1 MELLGLNADQWVD
14 LGISIGAVLV
24 TAVVG
29 RWLIRVLLD
38 RGLMSLT
45 RRTQSSLDETV
56 LNILRPP
63 LYWLL
68 LVLVLRISLE
78 RLDFVPVSWQGYYA
92 DVFFVLYL
100 VLAVVVLYRAAD
112 GLTDWY
118 AQVMADQAGERLERQ
133 WMPFIR
139 RVAWILIGLIG
150 IITLLS
156 HFEVDVTGLI
166 TTLGIGSLAV
176 ALAAQAS
183 LADMINGFMIMID
196 QPYRVGDRI
205 EILDLNTWGD
215 VVDIGLRST
224 RVRTRDNRMVIVP
237 NSVIG
242 KSLVVNYSYPDTE
255 YRIQIH
261 VGVAYGTDIDR
272 ARGIMIDAVRGV
284 PGVLEDKRVE
294 ALFLEFGDS
303 AMIFRVRWW
312 LDSYYD
318 ARRMF
323 DRVNSA
329 LLEALEREGIELPAP
344 IRTLYH
350 QVDEANA
357 KRIADAF
364 SRSGERAGRAGEG

>member
-1 MELLGLNADQWVD
+1 MQFLGLSVDQWMDV
-14 LGISIGAVLV
+14 GISAGTLV
-24 TAVVG
+24 ATAIVG

-45 RRTQSSLDETV
+45 RRTQSSLDETI
-56 LNILRPP
+56 LGILRPP
-63 LYWLL
+63 LYWFL
-68 LVLVLRISLE
+68 LVIVLRISLE
-78 RLDFVPVSWQGYYA
+78 RLEFIPAAWQEYYTDA
-92 DVFFVLYL
+92 FFVLYL
-100 VLAVVVLYRAAD
+100 FLIVVLLYRAVG

-118 AQVMADQAGERLERQ
+118 GEVMTDQAGDRLEKQ

-139 RVAWILIGLIG
+139 RVAWILLGLIG

-205 EILDLNTWGD
+205 EILDLDTWGD

-272 ARGIMIDAVRGV
+272 AREIMIDAVRGV

-323 DRVNSA
+323 DKVNSA

-344 IRTLYH
+344 IRTLHH
-350 QVDEANA
+350 QVDERNA
-357 KRIADAF
+357 RRIAEAF
-364 SRSGERAGRAGEG
+364 SRSRGRETGSGGA

>member
-1 MELLGLNADQWVD
+1 MQIFGLSSEQWAD
-14 LGISIGAVLV
+14 IGVSAGVFVL
-24 TAVVG
+24 AAIAG
-29 RWLIRVLLD
+29 RWLITLALD
-38 RGLMSLT
+38 RGLTVVTSRT
-45 RRTQSSLDETV
+45 RTNLDET
-56 LNILRPP
+56 ILRIVRPS

-68 LVLVLRISLE
+68 LILVLRVGLG
-78 RLDFVPVSWQGYYA
+78 RLAFIPEAWRETLPDL
-92 DVFFVLYL
+92 FFALYL
-100 VLAVVVLYRAAD
+100 LLSLIIAYRAID
-112 GLTDWY
+112 QLTDWY
-118 AQVMADQAGERLERQ
+118 AEEVAEQAGDRLKRQ
-133 WMPFIR
+133 WMPFVR
-139 RVAWILIGLIG
+139 RVGFITIGMIAV
-150 IITLLS
+150 ITLLS
-156 HFEVDVTGLI
+156 RFQIDVTGLI

-242 KSLVVNYSYPDTE
+242 KSLVVNYSYPDTQ
-255 YRIQIH
+255 YRIEIEL
-261 VGVAYGTDIDR
+261 GVAYGTNIEH
-272 ARGIMIDAVRGV
+272 ARQVMIDSVRTV
-284 PGVLEDKRVE
+284 PGVLQDKRVE
-294 ALFLEFGDS
+294 ALFLKFGDS

-329 LLEALEREGIELPAP
+329 LLEALTREGIELPAP
-344 IRTLYH
+344 IRTLH
-350 QVDEANA
+350 HEIDERNA
-357 KRIADAF
+357 ERIAYAF
-364 SRSGERAGRAGEG
+364 RSSPPRGQEPAES

>member
-1 MELLGLNADQWVD
+1 
-14 LGISIGAVLV
+14 
-24 TAVVG
+24 
-29 RWLIRVLLD
+29 
-38 RGLMSLT
+38 
-45 RRTQSSLDETV
+45 
-56 LNILRPP
+56 
-63 LYWLL
+63 
-68 LVLVLRISLE
+68 VLRISLE